1 MILMAV
7 VMPEKAANLVLMGF
21 DYGEARIGVATGNT
35 MLKIAHPLVT
45 ITGEGM
51 WHKID
56 QLEELITKWQ
66 PQLLVVGIPSPS
78 DDPQKI
84 QLINTINNFAKR
96 LKRKFNLPVTLI
108 AEDFSSA
115 DAAMLLEEQ
124 AIYGKAQKGKLDQ
137 LAACAILQT
146 YFSEIR

>member
-1 MILMAV
+1 
-7 VMPEKAANLVLMGF
+7 MPEEAANLVVMAF

-35 MLKIAHPLVT
+35 LLKIAHPLVT

-51 WHKID
+51 WNKID
-56 QLEELITKWQ
+56 QLEELVTKWQ
-66 PQLLVVGIPSPS
+66 PQLLVVGIPNASE
-78 DDPQKI
+78 DPQKI

-96 LKRKFNLPVTLI
+96 LRRKFNLPVTLI

-124 AIYGKAQKGKLDQ
+124 AVYGKAQKGKLDQ

>member
-1 MILMAV
+1 
-7 VMPEKAANLVLMGF
+7 
-21 DYGEARIGVATGNT
+21 
-35 MLKIAHPLVT
+35 VT

>member
-1 MILMAV
+1 
-7 VMPEKAANLVLMGF
+7 MPEETSNRVLMGF

-35 MLKIAHPLVT
+35 LLKIAHPLTTV
-45 ITGEGM
+45 TGEGM
-51 WHKID
+51 WNKID
-56 QLEELITKWQ
+56 QLEELIKKWQ
-66 PQLLVVGIPSPS
+66 PQLLVVGIPSAS
-78 DDPQKI
+78 DDPKKI

-96 LKRKFNLPVTLI
+96 LGRKFNLPVTLI

-124 AIYGKAQKGKLDQ
+124 AIYGKSQKGKLDQ

>member
-1 MILMAV
+1 MPEQTANQVLMA
-7 VMPEKAANLVLMGF
+7 F

-35 MLKIAHPLVT
+35 LLKIAHPLTT

-51 WHKID
+51 WNKID
-56 QLEELITKWQ
+56 QLEELVTKWQ
-66 PQLLVVGIPSPS
+66 PQLLVVGIPSAS
-78 DDPQKI
+78 DDSQKI

-96 LKRKFNLPVTLI
+96 LGRKFNLPVTLI

>member
-7 VMPEKAANLVLMGF
+7 VMPEETSNRVLMGF

-35 MLKIAHPLVT
+35 LLKIAHPLTTV
-45 ITGEGM
+45 TGEGM
-51 WHKID
+51 WNKID
-56 QLEELITKWQ
+56 QLEELIKKWQ
-66 PQLLVVGIPSPS
+66 PQLLVVGIPSAS
-78 DDPQKI
+78 DDPKKI

-96 LKRKFNLPVTLI
+96 LGRKFNLPVTLI

-124 AIYGKAQKGKLDQ
+124 AIYGKSQKGKLDQ

>member
-1 MILMAV
+1 MPEQTANQVLMA
-7 VMPEKAANLVLMGF
+7 F

-35 MLKIAHPLVT
+35 MLKIAHPLTT

-51 WHKID
+51 WNKID

-66 PQLLVVGIPSPS
+66 PQLLIVGIPSAS
-78 DDPQKI
+78 DDSQKI
-84 QLINTINNFAKR
+84 QLINTISNFAKR
-96 LKRKFNLPVTLI
+96 LGRKFNLPVTLI

>member
-7 VMPEKAANLVLMGF
+7 VMPEATANQVLMGF
-21 DYGEARIGVATGNT
+21 DYGEARIGVGTGNT
-35 MLKIAHPLVT
+35 LLKIAHPLTTV
-45 ITGEGM
+45 TGEGM
-51 WHKID
+51 WNKID
-56 QLEELITKWQ
+56 QLEELIKKWQ
-66 PQLLVVGIPSPS
+66 PQLLVVGIPSAS

-108 AEDFSSA
+108 TEDFSSA